1 MTQIPM
7 QSQVTNQALTIISQ
21 KKYLDIFEY
30 QKDNQIYENQWES
43 MIIVNF
49 QIRWA
54 RDNIFRFLYE
64 FLSLDYLWLFA
75 ALWIIFCNTDP
86 ALALQGSSV

>member
-7 QSQVTNQALTIISQ
+7 QSQVTNQAFINIAQ

-49 QIRWA
+49 QIGWA
-54 RDNIFRFLYE
+54 RDNIFRF
-64 FLSLDYLWLFA
+64 
-75 ALWIIFCNTDP
+75 
-86 ALALQGSSV
+86 